1 MKLINSTLNGQI
13 FICPCQN
20 KLHLEFGNLF
30 LILTYDEFNSMNDY
44 VGGIDYKHFLKI
56 NQNAQNRRKLLLHF
70 GFRRAAYL
78 ALNESEFLELKE
90 LLSLKKRADKLSP
103 VKMITNDINLN

>member
-1 MKLINSTLNGQI
+1 MRLIKSTLNGQI

-30 LILTYDEFNSMNDY
+30 LILTYDEFNYLNDY
-44 VGGIDYKHFLKI
+44 VRGIDYKHYLTK

-70 GFRRAAYL
+70 GLKGAFL
-78 ALNESEFLELKE
+78 ALNESEFLEFKE
-90 LLSLKKRADKLSP
+90 LLSLKKKADKLSP
-103 VKMITNDINLN
+103 VKMNTNDINFN

>member
-1 MKLINSTLNGQI
+1 MKLINSTPNGQV

-44 VGGIDYKHFLKI
+44 VGGIDYKHFLNI

-70 GFRRAAYL
+70 GFRSAYL
-78 ALNESEFLELKE
+78 ALNESEFLEFKK

-103 VKMITNDINLN
+103 VKMNTNNINLN